1 MHPCLVLVV
10 KLFLDTLPGMTQQ
23 FSWTFVNLG
32 YLIVSP
38 AHPQTRRAKLKTHF
52 EQSPT
57 SPAQIS
63 YLMFHWATGIPF
75 QASMHSGAYDDL
87 TLWEQIDE
95 GEQFTP
101 AKKWLICFP
110 IVLYVLYDVVTVVHA
125 RCTHSSDHP
134 FTNRSAQVLAVYPLY
149 TL

>member
-10 KLFLDTLPGMTQQ
+10 KLSLDTLPGMTQQ

-32 YLIVSP
+32 YLIVS
-38 AHPQTRRAKLKTHF
+38 AALNQTRLQTHF
-52 EQSPT
+52 GRSPT
-57 SPAQIS
+57 STTQIS

-110 IVLYVLYDVVTVVHA
+110 IVLYV
-125 RCTHSSDHP
+125 
-134 FTNRSAQVLAVYPLY
+134 
-149 TL
+149 

>member
-1 MHPCLVLVV
+1 
-10 KLFLDTLPGMTQQ
+10 MTQQ

-32 YLIVSP
+32 YL
-38 AHPQTRRAKLKTHF
+38 T
-52 EQSPT
+52 
-57 SPAQIS
+57 IS

-75 QASMHSGAYDDL
+75 QANMHSGAYDDL

-110 IVLYVLYDVVTVVHA
+110 IVLFLLSTHYTHYEPFNFGINVAALLFVLTPKLPQLHGKRLRVLPPPDDMSVTPNTPGA
-125 RCTHSSDHP
+125 MTP
-134 FTNRSAQVLAVYPLY
+134 KPY
-149 TL
+149 